1 MNSRT
6 DDVVMDEMTH
16 APILVVRD
24 RWTKHFFAHVLPYK
38 GVTKGPYRSKV
49 LLNDIKKLG
58 YSKLIIRHD
67 PEPALTSVVE
77 AVKNGFERTLIIEKS
92 PKGVKVS
99 KGEIE
104 RAVQTLEGQARTLR
118 AAIESS
124 YGEKLPDDSA
134 ILT

>member
-1 MNSRT
+1 
-6 DDVVMDEMTH
+6 MDE
-16 APILVVRD
+16 A
-24 RWTKHFFAHVLPYK
+24 FFCSCVTLQ

-77 AVKNGFERTLIIEKS
+77 AVKSGFEGTLIIEKS
-92 PKGVKVS
+92 PKGVKES

-104 RAVQTLEGQARTLR
+104 RAVQTWEGQARTLR
-118 AAIESS
+118 AAIESN
-124 YGEKLPDDSA
+124 YGEKLPDDSPV
-134 ILT
+134 LTWLVEHASTQ